1 MMNFQ
6 QPRRVRRMPKAN
18 TGRIRGG
25 KLYPVMMHKV
35 KGSESG
41 TLTQRFSLE
50 LDPIPGRLISEM
62 FVEMYDIFVPVQAMD
77 AIKDPAAAYAG
88 MTEVVR
94 EKLLSG
100 TPLFP
105 VEAEGTISRT
115 AKVNPKMVSNVK
127 YVTEA
132 CRLAYNCAVNML
144 RQRRYFRATQ
154 VLHSN
159 TAILPAILAET
170 VLDKINGVLDP
181 DDRIN
186 GSFQLEI
193 PNMVLPVRG
202 LGFQGTTATT
212 TAGRAIRESEAA
224 SDYTTSAS
232 DPDKGHEISGS
243 NLGTGLVAQIKAG
256 TSGATARPDISA
268 IFDGSL
274 ADQSVSLTDFYNA
287 QKMDE
292 FARIMDQMMR
302 DNPQYGEEMVLRWA
316 HGLSVDAGRMPFILA
331 ERRVA
336 VNKGLKMATDTTG
349 IEDDVLRTDA
359 GVQIG
364 VTIPIPKTEL
374 GGIIITL
381 VCLKPDE
388 ALASQPEPFLSEAW
402 TADNYVADSLE
413 LDPQPVRVR
422 DLYSDCL
429 TADENNIVA
438 YTGLNGLL
446 EYYVDYG
453 FSRITDLADVEAKTA
468 IWQMTVPLSVNPD
481 NVNYPDYL
489 DHGVFAFGGTEE
501 EPEDVATFTIMSL
514 QTSPTP
520 IIFGPTPIEDVGA
533 QNVDIIEGDL

>member
-6 QPRRVRRMPKAN
+6 ETKRIRRMPKAN
-18 TGRIRGG
+18 TGRMRGG
-25 KLYPVMMHKV
+25 KLYPIMMHAV
-35 KGSESG
+35 RGSESG
-41 TLTQRFSLE
+41 TLSQRFSIE

-62 FVEMYDIFVPVQAMD
+62 MVEMYDIFVPVQAMD
-77 AIKDPAAAYAG
+77 AIKDPEAAYAG

-94 EKLLSG
+94 EKLLAAL
-100 TPLFP
+100 PLFN

-115 AKVNPKMVSNVK
+115 AKVNPKSVGGVK
-127 YVTEA
+127 YVNEVT
-132 CRLAYNCAVNML
+132 RLAYNAAVNML
-144 RQRRYFRATQ
+144 RQRRYFRATL
-154 VLHSN
+154 VPHTN

-186 GSFQLEI
+186 GSFELDL
-193 PNMVLPVRG
+193 PLLRLPVDGIYTSGTVANVAAGAALRG
-202 LGFQGTTATT
+202 HSASMDRAQVVTD
-212 TAGRAIRESEAA
+212 TAGNTLAFSTDGA
-224 SDYTTSAS
+224 
-232 DPDKGHEISGS
+232 
-243 NLGTGLVAQIKAG
+243 
-256 TSGATARPDISA
+256 SGATRRPKVEA

-274 ADQSVSLTDFYNA
+274 AGSAISLNDFYNA
-287 QKMDE
+287 QRMDE

-336 VNKGLKMATDTTG
+336 VNKALKGATDTPG
-349 IEDDVLRTDA
+349 VEDDVLRTDA
-359 GVQIG
+359 GVQISI
-364 VTIPIPKTEL
+364 TIPIPKTEL
-374 GGIIITL
+374 GGVIVTL

-402 TADNYVADSLE
+402 TADNYVADSME

-422 DLYSDCL
+422 DLYSDC
-429 TADENNIVA
+429 TAGTENNIVA
-438 YTGLNGLL
+438 YTGLNALK

-453 FSRITDLADVEAKTA
+453 FSRILNLADVAQKTA

-489 DHGVFAFGGTEE
+489 EHGVFPFGGTEIL
-501 EPEDVATFTIMSL
+501 PADVATFTIESV
-514 QTSPTP
+514 QNSPTP
-520 IIFGPTPIEDVGA
+520 MIVGPTPIEDIGVE
-533 QNVDIIEGDL
+533 NVEILEEQA